1 MKNLNI
7 AFFGGSHVHSKISL
21 KCKKL
26 GANCYLLDKSKD
38 CFAKSD
44 DGFVNIDFNNKKSL
58 INFIKKKKIDYL
70 YSSQSDV
77 GILTL
82 GYLNTKFRL
91 PGTSF
96 KVAKIL
102 TDKFKIRKY

>member
-38 CFAKSD
+38 CFANSNSD
-44 DGFVNIDFNNKKSL
+44 FVNIDFNNKK
-58 INFIKKKKIDYL
+58 K
-70 YSSQSDV
+70 
-77 GILTL
+77 
-82 GYLNTKFRL
+82 
-91 PGTSF
+91 
-96 KVAKIL
+96 
-102 TDKFKIRKY
+102 

>member
-38 CFAKSD
+38 CFANSNSD
-44 DGFVNIDFNNKKSL
+44 FVNIDFNNKKM
-58 INFIKKKKIDYL
+58 INFIKKKKLIIY
-70 YSSQSDV
+70 
-77 GILTL
+77 IH
-82 GYLNTKFRL
+82 LNRMQECL
-91 PGTSF
+91 PW
-96 KVAKIL
+96 AI
-102 TDKFKIRKY
+102 